1 MIIREIITFS
11 DAYYESR
18 CLVFSPQNLP
28 KYEQE
33 TMKKYGKIV
42 GYFDGSLPNLWIT
55 DAVIIRLVFVKDF
68 DHFVN
73 RRVYVDTFVNCSKS
87 HRSI

>member
-18 CLVFSPQNLP
+18 CLVFYPQNLP

-42 GYFDGSLPNLWIT
+42 GYLPISMDLSPIYGLQTLSSLDW
-55 DAVIIRLVFVKDF
+55 F
-68 DHFVN
+68 
-73 RRVYVDTFVNCSKS
+73 S
-87 HRSI
+87 